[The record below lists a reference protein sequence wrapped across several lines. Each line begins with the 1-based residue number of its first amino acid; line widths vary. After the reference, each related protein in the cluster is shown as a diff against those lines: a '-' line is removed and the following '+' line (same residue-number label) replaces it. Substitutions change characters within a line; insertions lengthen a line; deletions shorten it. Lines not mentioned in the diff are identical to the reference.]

1 MIQII
6 PAIDI
11 MDSQLVRLTKGDPST
26 RQHYET
32 RDPLSMA
39 RIWTEQGADRLHIID
54 LDAALGKGSNKELIR
69 EIAKSVDTSLQVGGG
84 IRTVETAR
92 RFLDMGVERIILGS
106 MPLKDPSKS
115 LELLD
120 EYGERIIVALDHRY
134 GNLMVKGWQEATAHS
149 LREALTR
156 FKEQGYYRFL
166 VTNIEHDGVLK
177 GPDFETYKEISRVA
191 NIIASGGIT
200 STHDIT
206 RLHETGVEAAVIGK
220 AFYEERFTL
229 QEAVEAGQC

>member
-11 MDSQLVRLTKGDPST
+11 MNSKLVRLTKGDPST

-32 RDPLSMA
+32 LDPLSMA
-39 RIWTEQGADRLHIID
+39 RIWVEHGADRLHIID
-54 LDAALGKGSNKELIR
+54 LDAALGKGSNKELIL
-69 EIAKSVDTSLQVGGG
+69 EIAESVEASLQVGGG

-92 RFLDMGVERIILGS
+92 SFLDMGVECIILGS
-106 MPLKDPSKS
+106 MPLKDPIKS
-115 LELLD
+115 LKLLD
-120 EYGERIIVALDHRY
+120 EYGERIILALDHRD
-134 GNLMVKGWQEATAHS
+134 GNLMVKGWQETTAHS

-191 NIIASGGIT
+191 KIIASGGVT
-200 STHDIT
+200 STHDIK
-206 RLHETGVEAAVIGK
+206 RLNKTGVKAVVIGK
-220 AFYEERFTL
+220 ALYMKRFTL
-229 QEAVEAGQC
+229 REAMEAGRC